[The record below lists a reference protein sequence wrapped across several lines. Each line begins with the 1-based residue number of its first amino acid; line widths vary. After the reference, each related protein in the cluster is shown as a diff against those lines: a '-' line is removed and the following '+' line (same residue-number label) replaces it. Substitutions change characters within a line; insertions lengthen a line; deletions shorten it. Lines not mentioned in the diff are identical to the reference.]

1 MDTNRSATATANRD
15 RATAP
20 TGATTPSERKLLGHP
35 RALAYLVSLE
45 FWERFSYYGM
55 QSILALYIYY
65 SVTDGGL
72 GLSEAVAI
80 GVVGS
85 YGASVYFA
93 TVAGAWLADRV
104 VGAERLMFASGF
116 TIMCG
121 HIALALV
128 PGVPGLALGLILIAL
143 GSGGLI
149 ANATGILGGL
159 YREGDPMREAGFNL
173 FYAGLT
179 SGVALGPILTGFMQT
194 TWGFHA
200 GFGCAAVGMAIG
212 LILYAFGRSSLP
224 ASVNIV
230 PNACSS
236 RTRTAVT
243 ISVVAVVAV
252 VLFAF
257 ALGILTLD
265 NISYWFTGAIGVTL
279 VAYLITILRSDRI
292 TPVERDR
299 VYSSLPQL
307 FSNVVF
313 YSLLMQVFGAIAV
326 YADQNVNRWIGSWE
340 MPVAWIIGLS
350 SGVTLVVSLLAT
362 TLWTKM
368 GDRQPSTPTKMGIG
382 LPLIGC
388 SFLMF
393 IPFTNSDSTPLLYVF
408 LLLLIMA
415 FGEIIFAPTGIS
427 MSTKLAP
434 AAYRTQMIAVYY
446 LSIGLGTSLAGV
458 FGQYYSNVTAYWAV
472 LGGVAITAG
481 IVQLCLGG
489 WVRQRMHGVL

>member
-1 MDTNRSATATANRD
+1 MDTTHSAVTPAADSADPGGPPSTAKT
-15 RATAP
+15 
-20 TGATTPSERKLLGHP
+20 LFGHP
-35 RALAYLVSLE
+35 RALSYLVSLE
-45 FWERFSYYGM
+45 FWERFSFYGM
-55 QSILALYIYY
+55 QAILALYIYY
-65 SVTDGGL
+65 SAGDGGL

-104 VGAERLMFASGF
+104 IGAERLMFASGF
-116 TIMCG
+116 VIMFG

-128 PGVPGLALGLILIAL
+128 PGVVGLVLGLVLIAV
-143 GSGGLI
+143 GSGGLK
-149 ANATGILGGL
+149 ANTTGILGGL

-179 SGVALGPILTGFMQT
+179 AGVALGPILTGFMQT
-194 TWGFHA
+194 TWGFHV

-212 LILYAFGRSSLP
+212 LALYTFGRSSLP
-224 ASVNIV
+224 DSVNIV
-230 PNACSS
+230 PNPCSN
-236 RTRTAVT
+236 RTRTNVAAG
-243 ISVVAVVAV
+243 VVAVVAAV
-252 VLFAF
+252 AVAF
-257 ALGILTLD
+257 SVGIVTLD
-265 NISYWFTGAIGVTL
+265 NISYWITAAIALTL
-279 VAYLITILRSDRI
+279 VSYLITILRSGRI

-313 YSLLMQVFGAIAV
+313 YSLLMQVFGVIAV
-326 YADQNVNRWIGSWE
+326 YADQNVNRWVAGWE

-350 SGVTLVVSLLAT
+350 SVVTLIVSLLAT

-368 GDRQPSTPTKMGIG
+368 GVRQPSTPTKMGIG
-382 LPLIGC
+382 LPLIGI

-393 IPFTNSDSTPLLYVF
+393 IPFTGSGSTPLAYVF
-408 LLLLIMA
+408 LLLLVMA
-415 FGEIIFAPTGIS
+415 CGEIMFAPTGIS

-434 AAYRTQMIAVYY
+434 MAFRTQMIAVYY
-446 LSIGLGTSLAGV
+446 LSLGLGSSLAGV

-472 LGGVAITAG
+472 LGGAAIAAG